1 MGEKTSNE
9 QFMSLIPISTSPG
22 LRRKP
27 IFRCTRVRKV
37 SSSAKS
43 VLKWPAPIRL
53 GAKVIY
59 TTQSQLQIQGYLTWL
74 ELKKIKMIVVFVL
87 NVAIL
92 KHNYKFGS
100 TSHVITTEDIAFL
113 GLGSWVA

>member
-1 MGEKTSNE
+1 MRRHVTVTYPYIDESWLEKETN
-9 QFMSLIPISTSPG
+9 IPMYPSEES
-22 LRRKP
+22 
-27 IFRCTRVRKV
+27 

-92 KHNYKFGS
+92 KHNYK
-100 TSHVITTEDIAFL
+100 
-113 GLGSWVA
+113 